1 MIEIEAHD
9 EIELVGRATHE
20 RFIID
25 SDRFEARLRQKT
37 QKTRKT
43 QKTQNASSQSLGGDE
58 A

>member
-9 EIELVGRATHE
+9 QIELVGRATHE

-25 SDRFEARLRQKT
+25 SNRFEHRLRQ
-37 QKTRKT
+37 KT
-43 QKTQNASSQSLGGDE
+43 QKTQNASSQPLGHE